1 MAASHPRERQHRVD
15 GGGATVLRHASLRR
29 KKEVAG
35 MEQINVAMIP
45 AVLAGIVKQ
54 LEAIDGWLTLK
65 TEPVLNGTIGPQED
79 WIDIYEL
86 RRMIPGDPKIELV
99 RSWLYFHG
107 IPHYKSGR
115 TTLFRRQE
123 IEAWIERSQKYGLGD
138 FWTKKRMYKE
148 KN

>member
-1 MAASHPRERQHRVD
+1 M
-15 GGGATVLRHASLRR
+15 RHASLRR
-29 KKEVAG
+29 QKEVAN

-79 WIDIYEL
+79 WIDIYQL

-123 IEAWIERSQKYGLGD
+123 IDAWIERSQRYGHGD
-138 FWTKKRMYKE
+138 FWTKKRKYKDRE
-148 KN
+148 

>member
-1 MAASHPRERQHRVD
+1 M
-15 GGGATVLRHASLRR
+15 RHASLRR
-29 KKEVAG
+29 QKKVAG
-35 MEQINVAMIP
+35 MEKINVAMIP

-86 RRMIPGDPKIELV
+86 RRMISGDPKIELV

-138 FWTKKRMYKE
+138 FWTKKRKYKE
-148 KN
+148 NE